1 MSSFKILC
9 RQLYSPEMAKQLIVV
24 LDFAVPRFQ
33 TAWYNWKKSIY
44 LCILPYALADILG
57 RVAQRLLVSDRKKKS
72 YSTEV

>member
-1 MSSFKILC
+1 MSSNDLVK
-9 RQLYSPEMAKQLIVV
+9 S
-24 LDFAVPRFQ
+24 Q
-33 TAWYNWKKSIY
+33 TIY